1 MKGGR
6 EGPPRKARRG
16 KGYPGRGRK
25 DQEEPPDKRD
35 FSRSAGCGSDRAR
48 ARPQL
53 GGPAPAPPPDLPGS
67 AGVPPAFCPGQRFRP
82 CQRLRTRVQ
91 TGNILYTIN
100 RNMVYTL
107 PRYRARSL
115 VHPKITPPWRGSRRD
130 RGGARG
136 RAGGGGPPAPKPVK
150 VRYREKRTGCKP
162 SCSSCPSMFPDE
174 ANRFWPSITR
184 RPQTSEHI
192 RPPGPG
198 C

>member
-1 MKGGR
+1 MKGGC

-16 KGYPGRGRK
+16 KGQARACPAQSVAASPLNSANQ
-25 DQEEPPDKRD
+25 DTEDKPL
-35 FSRSAGCGSDRAR
+35 FTMHSATWGEMRAR

-100 RNMVYTL
+100 RKHGL
-107 PRYRARSL
+107 HFAKISGKELGSPL
-115 VHPKITPPWRGSRRD
+115 KITPPWRRSRRD

-136 RAGGGGPPAPKPVK
+136 RAGGGGPP
-150 VRYREKRTGCKP
+150 G
-162 SCSSCPSMFPDE
+162 SE
-174 ANRFWPSITR
+174 AR
-184 RPQTSEHI
+184 
-192 RPPGPG
+192 
-198 C
+198 